1 MRRVLALLT
10 RLVSVLFAWLPFCG
24 RRERLVGGAGKRVLV
39 SGCDS
44 GIGLRLAQRLHEAG
58 YRVLAGCLST
68 DSEGARQ
75 LSKLRDRQ
83 HPVQVLQLD
92 VTSDSSVQR
101 ALVQGRVH
109 DEGRVVCLSTVV
121 AAAPAMP
128 CMSAYCASKTAVE
141 SFTRCLRLELARHG
155 AHAIVVRPGDLA
167 KHTGIMK
174 RQGDDNEERHH
185 QQLQPLSVSPR
196 AIDIAAAP
204 EAMSTGS
211 ASPLRNP
218 LGTASPATPGT
229 PNSGRPFCTLTDF
242 GLKLVAH
249 ALQEGPDNNVCL
261 SPFGVA
267 VALGMAIVGSSDS
280 TTAQV
285 VHAVGAIDSNNL
297 YRTCERILSML
308 NGAMPKTKV
317 SLGNRLFVSDDI
329 PLLPEFKETLA
340 ETFSVDL
347 GRMNFKEN
355 PQAAAQ
361 EINAWAAKAT
371 DGNLTHLLR
380 DGDVSENTR
389 ILMVSAIYFRGVF
402 SEPFCGPVKAPFY
415 VNARETA
422 QVDMMESCR
431 GALYCR
437 STRIPCEAIELSY
450 VCRTL
455 SLLII
460 LPDKGVPLSKLVAAL
475 SNDVVR
481 RLMKDLKPV
490 QSMAVWMPRFRLQNS
505 YSMVPAL
512 KAIGITHLFDD
523 HVVDLSRMTG
533 KSTGLAVDNF
543 VHEALFET
551 SEEGVGE
558 ATRPP
563 EPLDASVITFRAN
576 RPFLY
581 VLLHHYNHAVVFMG
595 AVCRP

>member
-1 MRRVLALLT
+1 
-10 RLVSVLFAWLPFCG
+10 
-24 RRERLVGGAGKRVLV
+24 
-39 SGCDS
+39 
-44 GIGLRLAQRLHEAG
+44 
-58 YRVLAGCLST
+58 
-68 DSEGARQ
+68 
-75 LSKLRDRQ
+75 
-83 HPVQVLQLD
+83 
-92 VTSDSSVQR
+92 
-101 ALVQGRVH
+101 
-109 DEGRVVCLSTVV
+109 
-121 AAAPAMP
+121 
-128 CMSAYCASKTAVE
+128 
-141 SFTRCLRLELARHG
+141 
-155 AHAIVVRPGDLA
+155 
-167 KHTGIMK
+167 
-174 RQGDDNEERHH
+174 
-185 QQLQPLSVSPR
+185 
-196 AIDIAAAP
+196 
-204 EAMSTGS
+204 MSTGS

-361 EINAWAAKAT
+361 EINAWAAKA
-371 DGNLTHLLR
+371 
-380 DGDVSENTR
+380 
-389 ILMVSAIYFRGVF
+389 
-402 SEPFCGPVKAPFY
+402 
-415 VNARETA
+415 

-490 QSMAVWMPRFRLQNS
+490 QSMAVWLPRFRLQNS

>member
-1 MRRVLALLT
+1 
-10 RLVSVLFAWLPFCG
+10 
-24 RRERLVGGAGKRVLV
+24 
-39 SGCDS
+39 
-44 GIGLRLAQRLHEAG
+44 
-58 YRVLAGCLST
+58 
-68 DSEGARQ
+68 
-75 LSKLRDRQ
+75 
-83 HPVQVLQLD
+83 
-92 VTSDSSVQR
+92 
-101 ALVQGRVH
+101 
-109 DEGRVVCLSTVV
+109 
-121 AAAPAMP
+121 
-128 CMSAYCASKTAVE
+128 
-141 SFTRCLRLELARHG
+141 
-155 AHAIVVRPGDLA
+155 
-167 KHTGIMK
+167 
-174 RQGDDNEERHH
+174 
-185 QQLQPLSVSPR
+185 
-196 AIDIAAAP
+196 
-204 EAMSTGS
+204 MSTGS

-249 ALQEGPDNNVCL
+249 ALQEGPDNN
-261 SPFGVA
+261 
-267 VALGMAIVGSSDS
+267 
-280 TTAQV
+280 V

-437 STRIPCEAIELSY
+437 STRIPCEAIELS
-450 VCRTL
+450 
-455 SLLII
+455 
-460 LPDKGVPLSKLVAAL
+460 
-475 SNDVVR
+475 NDVVR

-490 QSMAVWMPRFRLQNS
+490 QSMAVWLPRFRLQNS

-581 VLLHHYNHAVVFMG
+581 VLLHHYNHAVRLHGGRLQTVKTSVRGGFLG
-595 AVCRP
+595 AARVSDGDVRFLSFHEQHAPLNFFSIFIFPGIVQTYRRLLRVPYEQSCQPIRVIIRAGIPAPFGSKERR